1 MQRIARLDANETHLG
16 PFPGALVAA
25 RQAIGQAHRYPEHG
39 LLLLER
45 LAERHHVHEDCL
57 VVAHGADPLIGY
69 LATVFLDR
77 GDEAVM
83 GAPSF
88 VSYVQ
93 DGCARGG
100 TAIEVPVRAD
110 GALDLEAMAERVT
123 ERTRLV
129 FVCNPNNPTGGM
141 LGRGGRSR
149 SCWTRSRRRSWSCS
163 TRRTRSTSTPRT
175 TPMEPHSVRA
185 HSNVVVLRTF
195 SKLFGLAGLRI
206 GYMLGPP
213 PVVTAVRRLRHWY
226 DVTDAAHLAALAS
239 LSEPGEV
246 ARRAAATRIAR
257 DRLVTILAGHDLAPL
272 PSEASFVAVRVG
284 DAVELAGLLA
294 ARGAGLASC
303 PLAGDMVRIS
313 VGDDA
318 DLALLGMPRWQPF
331 RNQRARRRTIACDC
345 GLYRRLLGLAPGLL
359 RPASGACPLRAVCRR
374 SRVAVAEG
382 RRPSS
387 PRVSRVARGSSPGA
401 CARRS
406 PNPRAS
412 WPPT

>member
-69 LATVFLDR
+69 LATAFLDR

-93 DGCARGG
+93 DVLRAGG

-110 GALDLEAMAERVT
+110 GALDLGAMAERVT

-141 LGRGGRSR
+141 LGRGEVEELLDALPATVLVVLDEAYAEYVHAAHCPDGAAL
-149 SCWTRSRRRSWSCS
+149 
-163 TRRTRSTSTPRT
+163 
-175 TPMEPHSVRA
+175 VRA

-294 ARGAGLASC
+294 ARGVLVRPVRA
-303 PLAGDMVRIS
+303 PTGDMVRIS

-318 DLALLGMPRWQPF
+318 DLALLD
-331 RNQRARRRTIACDC
+331 AA
-345 GLYRRLLGLAPGLL
+345 LAALP
-359 RPASGACPLRAVCRR
+359 
-374 SRVAVAEG
+374 
-382 RRPSS
+382 
-387 PRVSRVARGSSPGA
+387 
-401 CARRS
+401 
-406 PNPRAS
+406 
-412 WPPT
+412 